1 MVNYISKNRK
11 EIINGLYF
19 SLKIIYATVV
29 ICIGFI
35 LGLLFIVLNYKK
47 V

>member
-1 MVNYISKNRK
+1 MVNYISENRK